1 MYTFLLIMY
10 LVITVVMVIVVLLQS
25 GSGGM
30 GAIGGG
36 SSTGS
41 VFGGSGSDMFLNK
54 LTGWLALAFMILS
67 IILVRFTSKD
77 ESSIAKKYAKKAIPN
92 TATTLKKGVKKEDI
106 KKKDIKKKDT
116 EKKDTEKKDK

>member
-10 LVITVVMVIVVLLQS
+10 LVITIVMVVVILLQS
-25 GSGGM
+25 GKGGM

-54 LTGWLALAFMILS
+54 LTAWLALAFMVLS
-67 IILVRFTSKD
+67 VVLVRFTSKD
-77 ESSIAKKYAKKAIPN
+77 ESSIAKKYANKAIPN
-92 TATTLKKGVKKEDI
+92 TATALKKDVKKEDV
-106 KKKDIKKKDT
+106 KKADTKKDAKKDN
-116 EKKDTEKKDK
+116 K